1 MGHPARLHR
10 LTPEEYL
17 RAERTAEVRHEYV
30 NGEVFAISGA
40 SRRHNRIAVRLA
52 LTIERTTAGR
62 GCETYISDVKVRV
75 EAANAYYYPDLVVTC
90 QPGDD
95 DEYVVHAPT
104 LVVEVLSPSTDQIDR
119 REKLV
124 HYRTIPSLREYV
136 VIAQDEP
143 RIEVHRR
150 TAEGWIKEVTE
161 DGEVTL
167 ESVGVSVSLADV
179 YS

>member
-1 MGHPARLHR
+1 MGQAIRKPRI
-10 LTPEEYL
+10 TPEEYL
-17 RAERTAEVRHEYV
+17 FAERDAEVRHEYV
-30 NGEVFAISGA
+30 DGEVFAMSGA
-40 SRRHNRIAVRLA
+40 SRRHNRIAGTLYARLLSRVRD
-52 LTIERTTAGR
+52 R

-167 ESVGVSVSLADV
+167 ESVGVTVSLAGV
-179 YS
+179 YG